1 MRPTTPCISCKKK
14 MQGVQFSLNAESLC
28 SLNLTNISSYKMKKY
43 IKEKIDYKKHNWD
56 SIRDIAA
63 T

>member
-1 MRPTTPCISCKKK
+1 
-14 MQGVQFSLNAESLC
+14 
-28 SLNLTNISSYKMKKY
+28 MKKY

-63 T
+63 TW

>member
-1 MRPTTPCISCKKK
+1 

-63 T
+63 TW